1 MSDFFEI
8 DPISGI
14 RSDFKWNE
22 NDQEYTINRY
32 SDVEPVL
39 DFTKAVA
46 NEAGLNREDIQRG
59 WWLYAKI
66 PPIVEL
72 QMRKKGI
79 ELGNPDHHQRLLAEI
94 NTHYPHLKCTTGN
107 DGGRAGKVIT
117 FG

>member
-1 MSDFFEI
+1 MSDFMEI

-22 NDQEYTINRY
+22 NDQEYTIVRTA
-32 SDVEPVL
+32 DVEPVL

-46 NEAGLNREDIQRG
+46 NEVGINREDIQKG

-66 PPIVEL
+66 PPIVEV
-72 QMRKKGI
+72 QMRAKGI
-79 ELGNPDHHQRLLAEI
+79 HVGNPDHHARMLAEI
-94 NTHYPHLKCTTGN
+94 NTHYPYLKTTTGN

>member
-22 NDQEYTINRY
+22 NDQEYTIIRTA
-32 SDVEPVL
+32 DVEPVL

-46 NEAGLNREDIQRG
+46 NEAGINREDIRKG

-72 QMRKKGI
+72 QMRAKGI
-79 ELGNPDHHQRLLAEI
+79 HVGNPEHHDRMLAEI
-94 NTHYPHLKCTTGN
+94 NTNYKHLKCTTGN
-107 DGGRAGKVIT
+107 DGGRAGKVISL
-117 FG
+117 G